1 MKQIAFALRMIG
13 AGSLVVAA
21 AGANASGYNFGV
33 QSVSAQGVA
42 NAAGAAAQDATTIFY
57 NPAGMTYLPGTNVS
71 MGLVV
76 VDPHVE
82 AQNISATTA
91 AGRPISGGGPG
102 DPTSPVA
109 VPQLYISHQLNDQ
122 MWVGLG
128 VFVPFGDAID
138 YNSDW
143 VGRYNGNTLDLK
155 TIAINPTFAFKI
167 NDQFSVGAGVTAEYM
182 DGKFKKRADFGT
194 QAGATVVGGQPLAAR
209 NPRLVAGT
217 GQYDGALDY
226 DGDDW
231 GFGFNLGAMWQID
244 PTLRVGTAYRSSISH
259 KLEGDANWSRPST
272 LGLGALDA
280 TVIGN
285 LALKGYR
292 NGTGTANIDTPDSFS
307 LNFYKEINAQF
318 AIMGD
323 WTYTWNSKFDEL
335 RLKFDTGLP
344 DAVIEQDWTNTS
356 RYSLGATY
364 KVNDP
369 LTLRFGL
376 AYDQSP
382 VPNESVRI
390 AALPDSDRTWYSLG
404 ANYAFSKDLS
414 VDVAYTFVDFKDVSM
429 NNKECSAANGC
440 TGSGTTT
447 KADFKTYANIF
458 GAQINYRF

>member
-42 NAAGAAAQDATTIFY
+42 NSAGAAAQDATTIFY
-57 NPAGMTYLPGTNVS
+57 NPAGMTYLPGTNIS
-71 MGLVV
+71 AGLVV
-76 VDPHVE
+76 VDAHVKAE
-82 AQNISATTA
+82 NVTATTA
-91 AGRPISGGGPG
+91 AGRPVSGGDAG

-109 VPQLYISHQLNDQ
+109 VPQLYASYQLNEKV
-122 MWVGLG
+122 WLGLG
-128 VFVPFGDAID
+128 IFVPFGDAIE

-143 VGRYNGNTLDLK
+143 VGRYNGNNLDLK
-155 TIAINPTFAFKI
+155 TIAINPSFAYKI
-167 NDQFSVGAGVTAEYM
+167 NDQFSVGAGVTAQYM
-182 DGKFKKRADFGT
+182 DAKFKKRADFGT
-194 QAGATVVGGQPLAAR
+194 QAGATVVGGKPLAAS
-209 NPRLVAGT
+209 NPKLLAGT
-217 GQYDGALDY
+217 GQYDGELDY
-226 DGDDW
+226 EGTDW
-231 GFGFNLGAMWQID
+231 AFGFNLGAMWQID
-244 PTLRVGTAYRSSISH
+244 PTLRVGTAYRSSIKHS
-259 KLEGDANWSRPST
+259 LEGDANWSRPGT

-292 NGTGTANIDTPDSFS
+292 NGNGTVEVDTPDSYS
-307 LNFYKEINAQF
+307 LNFYKVINDQF

-323 WTYTWNSKFDEL
+323 WTYTWHSKFEEL
-335 RLKFDTGLP
+335 RLKFETGLP
-344 DAVIEQDWTNTS
+344 DAVIEQDWKNTS

-382 VPNESVRI
+382 VPSDSERI
-390 AALPDSDRTWYSLG
+390 AALPDNDRIWYSIG
-404 ANYAFSKDLS
+404 ANYAFNKDLS
-414 VDVAYTFVDFKDVSM
+414 LDVAYTYVDIQDASM
-429 NNKECSAANGC
+429 NNTECSPANGC

-447 KADFKTYANIF
+447 KANFKSYANIL
-458 GAQINYRF
+458 GAQLNYRF

>member
-42 NAAGAAAQDATTIFY
+42 NSAGAAAQDATTIYY
-57 NPAGMTYLPGTNVS
+57 NPAGMTYLPGTNIS
-71 MGLVV
+71 GGLVI
-76 VDPHVE
+76 VDPHINAENV
-82 AQNISATTA
+82 SATTA
-91 AGRPISGGGPG
+91 AGRQISGSSPG

-109 VPQLYISHQLNDQ
+109 VPQLYLSHQINDQ
-122 MWVGLG
+122 LWLGLG
-128 VFVPFGDAID
+128 MFVPFGDAIEYD
-138 YNSDW
+138 SNW
-143 VGRYNGNTLDLK
+143 VGRYNGNTLDMM
-155 TIAINPTFAFKI
+155 TIALNPSFAFKI
-167 NDQFSVGAGVTAEYM
+167 NEQFSVGAGFTVQYM
-182 DGKFKKRADFGT
+182 DATFKKRADFGT

-209 NPRLVAGT
+209 NPALVAGT
-217 GQYDGALDY
+217 GQYDGELDY
-226 DGDDW
+226 EGTDW
-231 GFGFNLGAMWQID
+231 GFGFNLGAMWQVD
-244 PTLRVGTAYRSSISH
+244 PTLRIGTAYRSSIKH
-259 KLEGDANWSRPST
+259 KLDGDANWTRPST

-292 NGTGTANIDTPDSFS
+292 NGSGTVEVDTPDSYS
-307 LNFYKEINAQF
+307 LNFYKVINDQLAV
-318 AIMGD
+318 MGD
-323 WTYTWNSKFDEL
+323 WTYTWHSKFEEL
-335 RLKFDTGLP
+335 RLKFNTGLP
-344 DAVIEQDWTNTS
+344 DAVIEQDWKNTS

-382 VPNESVRI
+382 VPSETERI
-390 AALPDSDRTWYSLG
+390 AALPDNDRIWYSIG
-404 ANYAFSKDLS
+404 ANYAFSKNLS
-414 VDVAYTFVDFKDVSM
+414 MDVAYTYVDIQDASM

-447 KADFKTYANIF
+447 KANFKSYANIL
-458 GAQINYRF
+458 GAQLNYRF